1 MASIIDLRTRRK
13 EKRPRIGVVIQARMT
28 STRFPGKSMAM
39 LIDKPVIQHT
49 IERAKQIKAGIK
61 DKYDDPIVILAVPD
75 TVESEPMLEL
85 AEELQIENFCGSEV
99 NVLERYYY
107 AAIHFKLDY
116 IVRITGDCPFID
128 AKVSSEVLQLLLW
141 RKCDYTSNVFP
152 ERTYPRGLDTEAF
165 TMDALEVSYLYW
177 KAQDD
182 LFKSPKLAV
191 VDIKK
196 NNYLAEHV
204 TPFLQAHPEIKR
216 ALVRQHKNRSQ
227 MDWCVDVPEDI
238 KRLEGL
244 ARRGLK
250 MVPHNDD

>member
-1 MASIIDLRTRRK
+1 MASIIDIRSRRPK
-13 EKRPRIGVVIQARMT
+13 NRPRIGVIIQARMT
-28 STRFPGKSMAM
+28 SRRFPGKSMTM
-39 LIDKPVIQHT
+39 LLDKPVIQHT

-61 DKYDDPIVILAVPD
+61 NKYDNPIVILAVPD
-75 TVESEPMLEL
+75 TDESEPMLEL
-85 AEELQIENFCGSEV
+85 ATELQIENFCGSEL
-99 NVLERYYY
+99 NVLERYYH

-152 ERTYPRGLDTEAF
+152 ERTYPKGLDTEAF

-177 KAQDD
+177 KETFKDIQKASLKEIND
-182 LFKSPKLAV
+182 LE
-191 VDIKK
+191 
-196 NNYLAEHV
+196 YLAEHV

-227 MDWCVDVPEDI
+227 MDWCVDEPHDI
-238 KRLEGL
+238 ARLEKL
-244 ARRGLK
+244 ATRGLK
-250 MVPHNDD
+250 LVNDNDE